1 MTEDGSPALETG
13 ARALEL
19 SPNPTLVVKIGSSS
33 LVGSAGRVDPE
44 AVSRVCRQLGAA
56 RESGARVV
64 LVSSGAIAAGLPEL
78 GLDQRP
84 AEVETLQAV
93 AAVGQVRLMIEYRAA
108 FERVGV
114 HVGQV
119 LLTRFDFEERSQY
132 LHARSTLRRL
142 LEVGVVPIVNENDTV
157 ADDEIRFGDND
168 RLSALVAHLIAAD
181 ALVLLTDQP
190 GLLSSDPRLSEEATL
205 IEEVNAIDQELDS
218 AAGGSGPLGSGG
230 MTSKLA
236 AARMASWSGVATL
249 IADATREDVLSA
261 LMQGRN
267 VGTVV
272 RPHDRRLS
280 SRKLWI
286 AFAQAAAGRVFV
298 DEGAARALEREGSS
312 LLAVGVVAVRG
323 PFRTGDAVEIWA
335 REGTLIAK
343 GLARVDSKELAEIL
357 GKRDAPVVCHRDDL
371 VVLSGGPGL

>member
-1 MTEDGSPALETG
+1 MTDGDVQETLTG
-13 ARALEL
+13 TRPLEL
-19 SPNPTLVVKIGSSS
+19 SRNPTLVVKIGSSS
-33 LVGSAGRVDPE
+33 LVGSDGSVDPE
-44 AVSRVCRQLGAA
+44 AVSRVCRQVVTA
-56 RESGARVV
+56 RNAGARVV
-64 LVSSGAIAAGLPEL
+64 LVSSGAIAAGMPEL
-78 GLDQRP
+78 GFDQRP
-84 AEVETLQAV
+84 ADVEALQAV

-108 FERVGV
+108 FAHAGV
-114 HVGQV
+114 HMGQV
-119 LLTRFDFEERSQY
+119 LLTRFDFEERGQY
-132 LHARSTLRRL
+132 LHARSTLRHL
-142 LEVGVVPIVNENDTV
+142 LEIGVVPVVNENDTV

-205 IEEVNAIDQELDS
+205 IEEVHAIDHELDA
-218 AAGGSGPLGSGG
+218 AAGAGGPLGSGG
-230 MTSKLA
+230 MASKLA

-249 IADATREDVLSA
+249 IADATREDVLST
-261 LMQGRN
+261 LMEGHS

-298 DEGAARALEREGSS
+298 DEGAARALERDGSS
-312 LLAVGVVAVRG
+312 LLAVGVVAVSG
-323 PFRTGDAVEIWA
+323 AFRSGDAVEVCG

-343 GLARVDSKELAEIL
+343 GLARVDSKELSEIL
-357 GKRDAPVVCHRDDL
+357 GRRDAPVVCHRDDL